1 MSKFINIEVSAK
13 ISTDFI
19 LEVDD
24 EATDE
29 EIQELAKK
37 EITIPTDYPS
47 YINKFLTERL
57 GINVSGIDGLLK
69 DWNTNELNIKYDN
82 NRNT

>member
-1 MSKFINIEVSAK
+1 MSKFINVEVTAK
-13 ISTDFI
+13 VSTEFM

-37 EITIPTDYPS
+37 EVTIPTEYPS
-47 YINKFLTERL
+47 YINKLLTNKL
-57 GINVSGIDGLLK
+57 GINIEGIDSLLK
-69 DWNTNELNIKYDN
+69 GWNTDEIKYKIQ
-82 NRNT
+82 

>member
-1 MSKFINIEVSAK
+1 M
-13 ISTDFI
+13 

-37 EITIPTDYPS
+37 EVTIPTEYPS
-47 YINKFLTERL
+47 YINKLLINKL
-57 GINVSGIDGLLK
+57 GINIEGIDSLLK
-69 DWNTNELNIKYDN
+69 DWNTDEIKYKIQ
-82 NRNT
+82 